1 MAPSARTFVLR
12 KNNTESAAYR
22 RNRICIFYAVGD
34 PAALLFDFFAS
45 WGTNALRVQIA
56 APTIKFFAFLIEGG
70 GFAVVKLGGIMRLYI
85 PVGADT
91 IRPPCAYSHGNRLL
105 CYGCLSV
112 TTCRV
117 RCPHRTAIAAG
128 ASPRPTG
135 HSICLPCVKG
145 GVERSETEGLTRTT
159 HIAPHFLF
167 FHFWLGYAKSW
178 RITKNFLFFPTLPI
192 DIVGIMVYS

>member
-1 MAPSARTFVLR
+1 MCGV
-12 KNNTESAAYR
+12 
-22 RNRICIFYAVGD
+22 
-34 PAALLFDFFAS
+34 FAS
-45 WGTNALRVQIA
+45 LVKGDSPRCGEMWRSDRGDGHR
-56 APTIKFFAFLIEGG
+56 FGG
-70 GFAVVKLGGIMRLYI
+70 GPPQVVEGLRFYI

-91 IRPPCAYSHGNRLL
+91 TRPPCANSQGKRLM

-117 RCPHRTAIAAG
+117 RCPHRTAIAVG

-159 HIAPHFLF
+159 HIVPHFLF
-167 FHFWLGYAKSW
+167 FHFRLGYAEFWKCG
-178 RITKNFLFFPTLPI
+178 KNFSNFPTLPI

>member
-1 MAPSARTFVLR
+1 MSR
-12 KNNTESAAYR
+12 KNNTESAAYKKIEYVFFTR
-22 RNRICIFYAVGD
+22 WVILPRFCFIFL
-34 PAALLFDFFAS
+34 PAGA
-45 WGTNALRVQIA
+45 TNALRAQIA
-56 APTIKFFAFLIEGG
+56 APTIKFFASLIKGG

-167 FHFWLGYAKSW
+167 FHFWPGYAKSW
-178 RITKNFLFFPTLPI
+178 RLRKNFLFFPTLPI

>member
-1 MAPSARTFVLR
+1 MAPSARTFVSR
-12 KNNTESAAYR
+12 KNNTESAAYK

-34 PAALLFDFFAS
+34 PTALLFDFFQL
-45 WGTNALRVQIA
+45 GRNALRAQIA
-56 APTIKFFAFLIEGG
+56 APTINFFAFLIKGG

-159 HIAPHFLF
+159 HIAPHFYSFIFGLVKRNLGGSEKIFYF
-167 FHFWLGYAKSW
+167 FRHYLL
-178 RITKNFLFFPTLPI
+178 T
-192 DIVGIMVYS
+192 